1 MRMAGLHR
9 STIVKTWALWIVPT
23 TLVVALAVG
32 IPLAVDIALS
42 RAGGAETEAFDSV
55 YYTALLSG
63 RDPNAALRKADFT
76 ANLLMTQFGM
86 TRSKAVAE
94 VAKFMIWRS
103 GRLCGGG

>member
-1 MRMAGLHR
+1 MGTMDCAHDTGRRACGR
-9 STIVKTWALWIVPT
+9 NSF
-23 TLVVALAVG
+23 G
-32 IPLAVDIALS
+32 FDIALS

-86 TRSKAVAE
+86 TRSNAVAE
-94 VAKFMIWRS
+94 VVKFMIWRS
-103 GRLCGGG
+103 GRLCGR

>member
-1 MRMAGLHR
+1 MGGVIKCGRRDLHR
-9 STIVKTWALWIVPT
+9 STKVKTWALWIVPT

-76 ANLLMTQFGM
+76 ANLQIFL
-86 TRSKAVAE
+86 
-94 VAKFMIWRS
+94 
-103 GRLCGGG
+103 